1 MANIINWVN
10 SNFNRVN
17 LVMPST
23 HSGDKLVIL
32 ISESVM
38 SEVNMVKVAI
48 IIMASDKALVIENVR
63 SKTLGE
69 NCFMV
74 N

>member
-63 SKTLGE
+63 SKTLVE